1 MRRVPFHSET
11 VMAEKDS
18 DSSDSDV
25 EVIVPV
31 APPAKRRRII
41 DPAAIVSV
49 PVYSNKVSS
58 SLKLEPLVFTHT
70 ESPEEAE
77 EEHNLWPQTP
87 KSKRD
92 KKGETICLSSE
103 EEEEKEEESA
113 KEQSCIRSPSPPSP
127 PQRLPAR
134 TRRSNR
140 KMREINRRLN
150 AIGSLLSPQQE
161 VRRAA
166 ISDDDDDIIIV
177 SSPRTEALDS
187 DSPREIVL
195 KFRSRTDLFKIPIQS
210 TSPLSEAVEQ
220 LSLKLQVPPS
230 RILLLRKEVELPV
243 DATAT
248 KLGLGITDII
258 DCVVITEEED
268 RQTDA
273 GADADTIT
281 IRLQGQ
287 ERGSGEDFTLH
298 KDAPLGL
305 VLKQYVSRLALGQRQ
320 SVRFLFDGSKVN
332 ESHTP
337 SQLEMEDGD
346 VIEVWA

>member
-1 MRRVPFHSET
+1 MTCEVTHWGCGYGCSTSYHYISPSVLRRT
-11 VMAEKDS
+11 AE
-18 DSSDSDV
+18 SS
-25 EVIVPV
+25 
-31 APPAKRRRII
+31 APIGG
-41 DPAAIVSV
+41 AAQ
-49 PVYSNKVSS
+49 NCGN
-58 SLKLEPLVFTHT
+58 LHFTD
-70 ESPEEAE
+70 EMWDQE
-77 EEHNLWPQTP
+77 EE
-87 KSKRD
+87 D
-92 KKGETICLSSE
+92 KL
-103 EEEEKEEESA
+103 
-113 KEQSCIRSPSPPSP
+113 
-127 PQRLPAR
+127 
-134 TRRSNR
+134 
-140 KMREINRRLN
+140 EINRRLN